1 MADQMQQQQ
10 QQLRTW
16 FDAIDTNRSG
26 ELDASELQQALRLG
40 NLEYGLTDVVS
51 DRELRARLAAA
62 ITRPLSLLEASPATP
77 GTAAATITTQQA
89 QAYIF

>member
-1 MADQMQQQQ
+1 MQPDQMQQ

-40 NLEYGLTDVVS
+40 NLDYGLTDVV
-51 DRELRARLAAA
+51 REGACAPAR
-62 ITRPLSLLEASPATP
+62 S
-77 GTAAATITTQQA
+77 
-89 QAYIF
+89 

>member
-1 MADQMQQQQ
+1 MSATSGDQQQ

-40 NLEYGLTDVVS
+40 NLHFGLTDVVS
-51 DRELRARLAAA
+51 SSKALLHLSSLSELAH
-62 ITRPLSLLEASPATP
+62 SSSNLETHLQLPN
-77 GTAAATITTQQA
+77 
-89 QAYIF
+89 

>member
-1 MADQMQQQQ
+1 MDQQQ

-40 NLEYGLTDVVS
+40 NLHFGVTDVVS
-51 DRELRARLAAA
+51 CCSNCCFAVFKSMDC
-62 ITRPLSLLEASPATP
+62 
-77 GTAAATITTQQA
+77 
-89 QAYIF
+89 